1 MFREFLTNNNAG
13 PSPVSSP
20 FMDPFLI
27 AFSMLS
33 TPGAVLGS
41 TPLSMRPFTPSPE
54 ESMTSV

>member
-1 MFREFLTNNNAG
+1 MLREFLANNNAG
-13 PSPVSSP
+13 SAVASFES
-20 FMDPFLI
+20 FLI

-41 TPLSMRPFTPSPE
+41 TPLSMSPFTPSPE